1 MPRKNKQAMSISVI
15 GLARSGLARLCA
27 LLVLWGSAHTS
38 CADWTGFRNDGG
50 SQVECQLPT
59 AWSPTNGIA
68 WQRELPGYGQSS
80 PVILNEKVFVTA
92 VEGPMKERLLVLCIS
107 LTSGQTLWSYELA
120 ATNQAASNFMASRAA
135 PTPVV
140 DEGGVYA
147 FFESGDC
154 VAVDHAGSL
163 LWHRDLTADY
173 GRFDNNHGLGSSPA
187 HNATHIFLNI
197 EHKGPSYLLSL
208 DKTTGLTSWK
218 VERGSTS
225 SWSSPIVAQVQGHEQ
240 VIVSSGGNV
249 TSYRAANGDKVW
261 SLDGL
266 DGNSV
271 PSPTVIGE
279 RLFIGARLPEFS
291 EEGSIRSNC
300 CIDLSDLH
308 EGVPKVLWRAEK
320 ALSDYA
326 SPAVC
331 EQFAYFVN
339 KAGVLYCLD
348 TASGQ
353 VHYAQRLGTQCW
365 ATPIIAQSMIYFF
378 GKDGKT
384 QILKAGA
391 EHELLASNALWD
403 EDNPPKPETYV
414 EHTGGHGHGGAGPNG
429 PPGSGSRRAAG
440 GGMLAAL
447 KEADKDGDG
456 VLAADEIPA
465 DFKPMLA
472 RIDSNGDGRLDQEEL
487 KAMAD
492 SFAAR
497 RSDSQ
502 TTARDPIVYGAAASQ
517 GKIVIRTGTRLY
529 CIQ

>member
-1 MPRKNKQAMSISVI
+1 MLIDLT
-15 GLARSGLARLCA
+15 GLLRLSA
-27 LLVLWGSAHTS
+27 LLALLCPVEASY
-38 CADWTGFRNDGG
+38 ADWTGFRNDGG
-50 SQVECQLPT
+50 SQTDCQLPT
-59 AWSPTNGIA
+59 AWSPASGVA

-80 PVILNEKVFVTA
+80 PVILKDKIFVTA

-107 LTSGQTLWSYELA
+107 LTSGETLWSYEMA

-135 PTPVV
+135 PTPTV
-140 DEGGVYA
+140 DERGVYA

-154 VAVDHAGSL
+154 MAVDHSGSL

-187 HNATHIFLNI
+187 HNATHLFLNI
-197 EHKGPSYLLSL
+197 EHKGPSYLLAVV
-208 DKTTGLTSWK
+208 KTSGQTSWK
-218 VERGSTS
+218 VERESNS
-225 SWSSPIVAQVQGHEQ
+225 SWSSPIVAQVQGQEQ

-249 TSYRAANGDKVW
+249 TSYNASSGDKVW
-261 SLDGL
+261 SLGGL

-271 PSPTVIGE
+271 PSPTLMGE
-279 RLFIGARLPEFS
+279 RLYIGARLPEFA

-300 CIDLSDLH
+300 CIDLSQLRAG
-308 EGVPKVLWRAEK
+308 EPKVVWRAEK

-348 TASGQ
+348 AASGN
-353 VHYAQRLGTQCW
+353 VHYAKRLGTQCW
-365 ATPIIAQSMIYFF
+365 ATPIVSQSMIYFF

-403 EDNPPKPETYV
+403 EDNPPKPERYL
-414 EHTGGHGHGGAGPNG
+414 EHTGGHGNGGAGPNG

-456 VLAADEIPA
+456 VLAAAEIPA
-465 DFKPMLA
+465 DLKPMLA

-502 TTARDPIVYGAAASQ
+502 TTARDPIVYGAAASH

>member
-1 MPRKNKQAMSISVI
+1 MKIQSSTWQSRSVI
-15 GLARSGLARLCA
+15 CAGARYAKKDKQVMFIPFTGLARRGLARLCA

-59 AWSPTNGIA
+59 AWSPTNGLA

-140 DEGGVYA
+140 DERGVYA

-163 LWHRDLTADY
+163 LWHRDLT
-173 GRFDNNHGLGSSPA
+173 
-187 HNATHIFLNI
+187 
-197 EHKGPSYLLSL
+197 
-208 DKTTGLTSWK
+208 
-218 VERGSTS
+218 
-225 SWSSPIVAQVQGHEQ
+225 
-240 VIVSSGGNV
+240 
-249 TSYRAANGDKVW
+249 
-261 SLDGL
+261 
-266 DGNSV
+266 
-271 PSPTVIGE
+271 
-279 RLFIGARLPEFS
+279 
-291 EEGSIRSNC
+291 
-300 CIDLSDLH
+300 
-308 EGVPKVLWRAEK
+308 
-320 ALSDYA
+320 
-326 SPAVC
+326 
-331 EQFAYFVN
+331 
-339 KAGVLYCLD
+339 
-348 TASGQ
+348 
-353 VHYAQRLGTQCW
+353 
-365 ATPIIAQSMIYFF
+365 
-378 GKDGKT
+378 
-384 QILKAGA
+384 
-391 EHELLASNALWD
+391 
-403 EDNPPKPETYV
+403 
-414 EHTGGHGHGGAGPNG
+414 
-429 PPGSGSRRAAG
+429 
-440 GGMLAAL
+440 
-447 KEADKDGDG
+447 
-456 VLAADEIPA
+456 ADEIPA